1 MLKSTPNQHLTA
13 DFFNIFLAPILFL
26 FLSFKL
32 EFLPFL
38 SYRCSS
44 VKHDAMHM
52 IFDRWN
58 IY

>member
-32 EFLPFL
+32 ECLTFFIVP
-38 SYRCSS
+38 
-44 VKHDAMHM
+44 V
-52 IFDRWN
+52 
-58 IY
+58 